1 MAYTASWPVERPT
14 VLGLVAAAVWLVG
27 LVVGVSELAAGHLL
41 VAAVR
46 WSWPWSRPGWGWRG
60 ICMAASGPTESHCRS
75 SPAARSP
82 QADLRAW
89 PGCFADRLVCNFF
102 VSFCFTRVDRT
113 PRGYRL
119 SYG

>member
-27 LVVGVSELAAGHLL
+27 LA
-41 VAAVR
+41 
-46 WSWPWSRPGWGWRG
+46 
-60 ICMAASGPTESHCRS
+60 
-75 SPAARSP
+75 P